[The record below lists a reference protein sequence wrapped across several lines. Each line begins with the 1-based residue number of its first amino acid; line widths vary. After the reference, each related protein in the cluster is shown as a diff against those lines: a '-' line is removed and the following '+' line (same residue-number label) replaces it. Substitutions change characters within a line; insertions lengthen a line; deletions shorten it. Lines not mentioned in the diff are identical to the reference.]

1 MAKVSVIPLLIEAPS
16 SPRITARSLSHNHLH
31 RRCEPFPFQAPSI
44 SRSNQTKIFGE
55 KGVAFRPSSLSAKM
69 TPLSVDPASIVV
81 MSWPEIAATFRPLR
95 SVADN
100 VFLTED
106 YAVKIFHSTDPQ
118 LQNELRVMAKFNKMV
133 GPTLIFGHAY
143 GTILSP
149 DAPWDYDDDDDIE
162 STATDYA
169 GDDNNEILSKQPV
182 QNLVVGGHYVYLFMT
197 PFESNF
203 SDLPDEPQVNEDF
216 FFEILIGLYYA
227 RKAFDFCH
235 WDIHEGQLMFNTLN
249 EEQLRCYKIG
259 DDDKGNVFY
268 VSIRSCI
275 EPKLVDFGKSAIDE
289 TGLTTEDL
297 TVGDDACWKDHPK
310 LWNKSDIYHLAL
322 LFSHRENLSVAF
334 RQFLAETVLPTYK
347 SSMYATSPQKD
358 CSTNYANIE
367 ELLRTWYNPH

>member
-1 MAKVSVIPLLIEAPS
+1 
-16 SPRITARSLSHNHLH
+16 
-31 RRCEPFPFQAPSI
+31 
-44 SRSNQTKIFGE
+44 
-55 KGVAFRPSSLSAKM
+55 M
-69 TPLSVDPASIVV
+69 TPLSVNPSSIVV

-95 SVADN
+95 SLADN

-106 YAVKIFHSTDPQ
+106 YAVKVFHSTSPQ
-118 LQNELRVMAKFNKMV
+118 LQNELRVMTKLNKVV

-149 DAPWDYDDDDDIE
+149 DAPWGDFDNNDDADDVE

-169 GDDNNEILSKQPV
+169 DDNNEKTVGSQHTLSNQQDIV
-182 QNLVVGGHYVYLFMT
+182 GGGHYVYLFMT

-227 RKAFDFCH
+227 RKAFSFCH
-235 WDIHEGQLMFNTLN
+235 WDIHEGQLMFNTLE

-259 DDDKGNVFY
+259 DDSDKDNNGEKGDNVFY
-268 VSIRSCI
+268 VSIRSRI
-275 EPKLVDFGKSAIDE
+275 EPKLVDFGKSVIDE
-289 TGLTTEDL
+289 TAVTTEELMQQNSDI
-297 TVGDDACWKDHPK
+297 WRSHPK

-322 LFSHRENLSVAF
+322 LFSHRENLSLAF
-334 RQFLAETVLPTYK
+334 RQFLEETVLPMYK

-358 CSTNYANIE
+358 ASTNYTNIE
-367 ELLRTWYNPH
+367 ELLRLWYNPQ